1 MARVIV
7 MPNYAQDADID
18 GHILMDE
25 RVDPLHLEDE
35 HSSHQVIERLAW
47 AVLDAEEIMPVAWRA
62 HRPVDPWSDSHR
74 SPARLKIASQRQVK
88 VPVG

>member
-7 MPNYAQDADID
+7 MPNHAQDVDID
-18 GHILMDE
+18 GHVLMDE
-25 RVDPLHLEDE
+25 RVDPVHLEDE

-47 AVLDAEEIMPVAWRA
+47 AVLDAEEIVPVTWRVR
-62 HRPVDPWSDSHR
+62 RPVGPRSSSHR
-74 SPARLKIASQRQVK
+74 SPPRLRIESQRHLK